1 MCAGD
6 FKTAE
11 DLKDFAENI
20 GSELN
25 FSEKPTHDLS
35 EIAQDCHERYSMITL
50 IDLSWRFEFD
60 KIKDKI
66 SQYINLVDV
75 CGNLND

>member
-1 MCAGD
+1 
-6 FKTAE
+6 
-11 DLKDFAENI
+11 
-20 GSELN
+20 
-25 FSEKPTHDLS
+25 
-35 EIAQDCHERYSMITL
+35 MITL